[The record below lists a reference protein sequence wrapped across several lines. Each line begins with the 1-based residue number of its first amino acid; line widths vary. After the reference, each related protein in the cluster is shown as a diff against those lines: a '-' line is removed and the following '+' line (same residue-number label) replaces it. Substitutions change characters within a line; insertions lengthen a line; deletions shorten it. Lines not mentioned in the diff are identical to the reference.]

1 MGLLACL
8 PIKNSY
14 AGCCF
19 QRVVELEDHMNSFIA
34 CDEKFEASLRT
45 AVLGL
50 DHAYK
55 TVLEGYNE

>member
-1 MGLLACL
+1 
-8 PIKNSY
+8 
-14 AGCCF
+14 
-19 QRVVELEDHMNSFIA
+19 MNSFIA